1 MENKRFC
8 ENVLSL
14 IGQPYSQTDCIGVV
28 RKAAGIR
35 CQGTNWLWR
44 SYNSRGKYQY
54 LTQRLE
60 RPPRLNELKNGMLVF
75 RIKWD
80 QIPKGYNDRPN
91 CHHVGVIV
99 DGFVIQSNESA
110 GVNCK
115 PYIIDEWDGCGW
127 LKFIDPP
134 ISAPQIQ
141 TPDNEIPISSLQI
154 QKPDNGIPFDDI
166 QPDELSDHEMIK
178 AIYNHL
184 IVD

>member
-44 SYNSRGKYQY
+44 SYNNSEKYKY
-54 LTQRLE
+54 LIQRME
-60 RPPRLNELKNGMLVF
+60 RPPRMIELLNGLLVF

-80 QIPKGYNDRPN
+80 QIPKGYSDRPN

-110 GVNCK
+110 GVNRK

-127 LKFIDPP
+127 LKFIDKP
-134 ISAPQIQ
+134 IQADAIPDEDIEIPYNDIQ
-141 TPDNEIPISSLQI
+141 TP
-154 QKPDNGIPFDDI
+154 
-166 QPDELSDHEMIK
+166 ELSDHEMIK